1 MAVHTAL
8 SERRSVCVIRQTLPL
23 PGEPP
28 KASIAV
34 QRHATVRIYT
44 EMLNHQGSTIPTC
57 ATYNPAH
64 STPLSNRSSIAIT
77 DEASPFALRST
88 RNRPRTA
95 MRRGAAS
102 CRAVLCG
109 CPRCGGDGRGGR
121 CRHRR
126 AVMDGRAPPTRQPE
140 RGWASPAAGGRGRRG
155 CPDAGHAIGRLSA
168 SAVRRAD
175 VCPLGRADVRCPTRP
190 VSTRPVST
198 RPARSWCPDGHASGH
213 RGPGVRAVRTALDPG
228 MRRCGGAAHVR
239 ARRLRYVAVVG
250 EWLGRRCPELGSG
263 GEGMVVG
270 SAVPGSDRV
279 DGRPAAGMD
288 PRRLRRRARRRADM
302 GAGPAQGAGRLA
314 GGTSRSSCS
323 HVALQVRPGP
333 VAGVMAGWAGRC

>member
-1 MAVHTAL
+1 
-8 SERRSVCVIRQTLPL
+8 
-23 PGEPP
+23 
-28 KASIAV
+28 
-34 QRHATVRIYT
+34 
-44 EMLNHQGSTIPTC
+44 
-57 ATYNPAH
+57 
-64 STPLSNRSSIAIT
+64 
-77 DEASPFALRST
+77 
-88 RNRPRTA
+88 

-190 VSTRPVST
+190 VSTRP
-198 RPARSWCPDGHASGH
+198 ARSWCPDGHASGD

-228 MRRCGGAAHVR
+228 MRRCGGAAHVW
-239 ARRLRYVAVVG
+239 ARRVRSVAVVG
-250 EWLGRRCPELGSG
+250 EWLGRRCPNWGLAGRDG
-263 GEGMVVG
+263 RGFGW
-270 SAVPGSDRV
+270 AWLRQV

-288 PRRLRRRARRRADM
+288 PRRLRCRARRWATGELVQR
-302 GAGPAQGAGRLA
+302 R
-314 GGTSRSSCS
+314 
-323 HVALQVRPGP
+323 VP
-333 VAGVMAGWAGRC
+333 VAWLGARAGAAAHTSPCRCVLDRLPV